1 MKKFMISLAVA
12 SIAMFSYAQETVS
25 EVVVPT
31 VKNSVVTNSFGS
43 NWFVSVNGGVNL
55 YNGVVTNG
63 ESPFKH
69 ISPALNIYAGKWH
82 TPGFGWRVGYN
93 GLNVQCF
100 EAAPHKTFVNF
111 HFDALFNIRNLIWGY
126 KEAPRFDV
134 IPYLGVGWAGRKGY
148 ADDDLHG
155 GVSANYGII
164 ASYNFAKRW
173 AFNVELG
180 GLFLRNGFN
189 GVSGSSGHDMMW
201 SATAGFTFKL
211 GKTGWSEAA
220 DVPAILA
227 LHAAAIDELNAQM
240 NAVKAENNKTKKALT
255 TAQNDLAAAN
265 NEIKRLADEPKFVNA
280 KQSVFFAFG
289 SAKIDSKK
297 EEMNI
302 AAFAEAAAAAGAKV
316 RVTGYADTI
325 GAEDYNL
332 KLSQERADAVAA
344 ILKSKGVEVEAVG
357 AGETNELS
365 NKYLNRRA
373 IMEIVK

>member
-12 SIAMFSYAQETVS
+12 SIAMFSFAQETVS

-43 NWFVSVNGGVNL
+43 NWFVGVNGGVNL

-93 GLNVQCF
+93 GLNIQCF
-100 EAAPHKTFVNF
+100 EEAPHKTFMNF
-111 HFDALFNIRNLIWGY
+111 HFDAMFNISNLIWGY
-126 KEAPRFDV
+126 NESRLVDV
-134 IPYLGVGWAGRKGY
+134 MPYLGVGWGGRKGY
-148 ADDDLHG
+148 EDNDLHG
-155 GVSANYGII
+155 TVTANYGII
-164 ASYNFAKRW
+164 GSVRLAKRV
-173 AFNVELG
+173 ALNVELS

-189 GVSGSSGHDMMW
+189 GVAGASGHDMMW
-201 SATAGFTFKL
+201 AATAGIVVKL
-211 GKTGWSEAA
+211 GKTNWEAAA
-220 DVPAILA
+220 DVPAIMA

-240 NAVKAENNKTKKALT
+240 NAVKAENNNTKKALT
-255 TAQNDLAAAN
+255 TAQNDLTAAN
-265 NEIKRLADEPKFVNA
+265 NEIKRLNAEPKFVNT

-297 EEMNI
+297 EELNI

-332 KLSQERADAVAA
+332 KLSQQRADAVAA

-357 AGETNELS
+357 AGETSELS
-365 NKYLNRRA
+365 SKYLNRRA